1 MIDLPHPG
9 LDSAA
14 VTSQDDDGGPG
25 GVPGGVGEDVSPG
38 VTPHDGAG
46 VQVIRPQLEK
56 KYLIYKFTVIFKIL
70 TRKLQSPTLRKYL
83 LKAGFLSMCLTGP

>member
-1 MIDLPHPG
+1 M
-9 LDSAA
+9 
-14 VTSQDDDGGPG
+14 TSQDDDGGPG

-56 KYLIYKFTVIFKIL
+56 KYLIYKFTHTIKWSIQISRACLDQIQVFF
-70 TRKLQSPTLRKYL
+70 TTL
-83 LKAGFLSMCLTGP
+83 SVSSTT